1 MRRCKVCGTNYVL
14 IDGTWERQQD
24 GDREHGCWG
33 QTLKLDD
40 CDKIVEMGE
49 MEEVE

>member
-1 MRRCKVCGTNYVL
+1 MATVTRL
-14 IDGTWERQQD
+14 L
-24 GDREHGCWG
+24 G

-49 MEEVE
+49 MEER